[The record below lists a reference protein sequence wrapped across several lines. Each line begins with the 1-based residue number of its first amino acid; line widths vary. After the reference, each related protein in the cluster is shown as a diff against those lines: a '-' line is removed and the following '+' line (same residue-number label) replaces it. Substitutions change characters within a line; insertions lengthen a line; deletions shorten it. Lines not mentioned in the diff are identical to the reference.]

1 MLVTLLFIVFNYL
14 FAVESFTAFLYP
26 NPEEVASYFKA
37 AGLPDWLFDLLLI
50 GATGLTVLGWCYLY
64 LKAHGRTVWTPAWI
78 EGLRV
83 RLYTVFVNRLY
94 ADEIYR
100 SMGLRAEQLIHRI
113 DKLERGW
120 SR

>member
-1 MLVTLLFIVFNYL
+1 MLVTLLFIILTYL

-37 AGLPDWLFDLLLI
+37 ADLPDWLFDLLIL
-50 GATGLTVLGWCYLY
+50 GATGLTVLGWYYLY
-64 LKAHGRTVWTPAWI
+64 LRAHGHSVWTPSWI
-78 EGLRV
+78 EGVRI
-83 RLYTVFVNRLY
+83 RLYPLLMNRLY
-94 ADEIYR
+94 ADESYR
-100 SMGLRAEQLIHRI
+100 AIGLSAKQLIHRI